1 VSATAPGSGSV
12 RAPVSAAA
20 SGGPGRAD
28 FRARARH
35 GLVVAGVAALAVLI
49 VLALIRQVSPGP
61 SGPTGSSYATSAT
74 GLSAYAELLTR
85 SGHAVTRLRAAP
97 ASARLNPSATL
108 VMFDPRILVRADA
121 DALRRFVAAGGTLV
135 AGGQDPS
142 GWLARL
148 MPDPPVWQSGGA
160 SSASAT
166 LAAPETVSVGTVV
179 GDGDGEWSD
188 PRSSLPVVGPPDA
201 SLLTVATVGAGRVEL
216 LADSS
221 PVQNAFL
228 ARADNAAL
236 GVDLAGAAGRPVVF
250 EEGVH
255 GYGSGNGLAALPTRW
270 KWLLAGLLLAA
281 LVAVGAYFRRL
292 GPPDPPAAAVLP
304 PRRAHV
310 DALAAAL
317 ARTGQP
323 AAAAEPVRQHALA
336 LLRRRASLD
345 AGADPDDL
353 ALAGQRLGLDADD
366 TLALSSPGV
375 DGEDA
380 VLAWGR
386 ALAKLEGPVG

>member
-1 VSATAPGSGSV
+1 
-12 RAPVSAAA
+12 VSAAA
-20 SGGPGRAD
+20 PAAGAAASGSGRTG
-28 FRARARH
+28 ARARVRR
-35 GLVVAGVAALAVLI
+35 GLVVAGVALLAVLI

-85 SGHAVTRLRAAP
+85 SGHPVTRLRAAP
-97 ASARLNPSATL
+97 ASARLKPSATL
-108 VMFDPRILVRADA
+108 VMLDPRILVRADA
-121 DALRRFVAAGGTLV
+121 DALRRFVAAGGTLI

-148 MPDPPVWQSGGA
+148 MPDPPVWQSTGA
-160 SSASAT
+160 SAGSAAV
-166 LAAPETVSVGTVV
+166 AVPETVSVGTVV
-179 GDGDGEWSD
+179 ADGDGAWSD

-201 SLLTVATVGAGRVEL
+201 SLLTVATLGDGRIEL

-236 GVDLAGAAGRPVVF
+236 GVDLAGPEGRPVVF

-281 LVAVGAYFRRL
+281 LVTVGASFRRL

-323 AAAAEPVRQHALA
+323 AAAAEPVRQQALV
-336 LLRRRASLD
+336 LLRRRGSLD

-353 ALAGQRLGLDADD
+353 ALAAQRLGLDAAEMG
-366 TLALSSPGV
+366 ALSSPEA

-386 ALAKLEGPVG
+386 ALAKLAGPVA